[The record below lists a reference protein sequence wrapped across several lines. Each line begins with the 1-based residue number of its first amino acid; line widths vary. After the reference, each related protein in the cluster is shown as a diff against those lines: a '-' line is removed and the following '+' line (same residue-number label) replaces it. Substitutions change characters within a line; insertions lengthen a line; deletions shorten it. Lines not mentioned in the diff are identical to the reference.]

1 MAERQKLSD
10 ILRGTALDDLAKNWD
25 STEAADDHATIPA
38 GSYRCALVDGTAF
51 ESKSGT
57 PGYKLTLEVLDG
69 DHARRRL
76 WYDVWLSPA
85 SMGIAK
91 RELAKIGITSAAQ
104 LDDPLPEGF
113 IVAAKVVLQRGDDGR
128 EFNKVRSFDVIA
140 FEPPT
145 PDPFAPVEPPSV
157 EMEHFEL

>member
-10 ILRGTALDDLAKNWD
+10 ILRGSALDDLAKTWD
-25 STEAADDHATIPA
+25 STQAADDHAPIPA
-38 GSYRCALVDGTAF
+38 GTYRCGLIDGTAF
-51 ESKSGT
+51 ESKSRT
-57 PGYKLTLEVLDG
+57 AGYKITLEVLDG

-91 RELAKIGITSAAQ
+91 RELAKLGITSALQ

-113 IVAAKVVLQRGDDGR
+113 IVAAKVVLQTGDDGR
-128 EFNKVRSFDVIA
+128 AFNKVRSFDVIA
-140 FEPPT
+140 VEPPK
-145 PDPFAPVEPPSV
+145 PDPFAPDADGEREV
-157 EMEHFEL
+157 FEI